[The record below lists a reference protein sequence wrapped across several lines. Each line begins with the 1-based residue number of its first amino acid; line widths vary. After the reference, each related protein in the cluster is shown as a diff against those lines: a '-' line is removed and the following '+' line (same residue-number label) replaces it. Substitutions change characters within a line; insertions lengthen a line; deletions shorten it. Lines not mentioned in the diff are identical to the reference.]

1 MKVKGTNPGWHT
13 SILRRKPLKRLK
25 PVLSLLV
32 FLCLVSAC
40 SAPAAVVSTI
50 TAVPTALPQQ
60 TATLAPSAIPLPT
73 LTQSGP
79 GATVTPVAAA
89 LTVDM
94 LRNMEFKLPVSQKMV
109 RLVDGRYEAGSGADY
124 LLVTMADPIAFGDM
138 NGDGLADA
146 ALILGENMG
155 GSGVFESL
163 VVVLNQGG
171 VPTQWADMPIGDRVK
186 VNAMAIQNQQVVMEM
201 LVPGPNDPL
210 CCPSLAATQ
219 TYRLTKGGLFLIA
232 LTSQTSVGDV
242 RSIKIASPL
251 DFSDA
256 GASVEIKGDFSIVP
270 FENTFTYTIQDD
282 SHHLLDKGSFQVKPD
297 AQSGPGGTFDVP
309 IDLSKSSPGM
319 IIHLDVQDISA
330 ADGSILALASVELV
344 RK

>member
-1 MKVKGTNPGWHT
+1 MKM
-13 SILRRKPLKRLK
+13 LK

-40 SAPAAVVSTI
+40 SAPAGVASTT
-50 TAVPTALPQQ
+50 TAVPTALPQL
-60 TATLAPSAIPLPT
+60 TPTLAPSAIPLPT

-89 LTVDM
+89 LTPDM
-94 LRNMEFKLPVSQKMV
+94 LRNMEFKLPVNQKTV

-171 VPTQWADMPIGDRVK
+171 VPTQWADTQIGDRVK
-186 VNAMAIQNQQVVMEM
+186 VNTIAIQDQQVRMDM
-201 LVPGPNDPL
+201 LVPGPNDPM
-210 CCPSLAATQ
+210 CCPSLAETQ
-219 TYRLTKGGLFLIA
+219 TYRLTKGGLFMTA
-232 LTSQTSVGDV
+232 LTSQASAGEA
-242 RSIKIASPL
+242 RSIKITSPL
-251 DFSDA
+251 DFTDA
-256 GASVEIKGDFSIVP
+256 GASVEVKGDFSLAP
-270 FENTFTYTIQDD
+270 FENTLTYTIQDD
-282 SHHLLDKGSFQVKPD
+282 SHHALDQGSFQVKPD
-297 AQSGPGGTFDVP
+297 TQGGSGSLEAT
-309 IDLSKSSPGM
+309 IDLSKSSPSM
-319 IIHLDVQDISA
+319 LIHLDIQDVSA
-330 ADGSILALASVELV
+330 ADGSILALGSVELL